1 MSSVIQL
8 DPWIKVETPLG
19 PGLAVI
25 YESDSDEIYWTVFD
39 CKTRAI
45 VQWKNNQILA
55 ARSFSLG
62 LGLTVEDLRNKIAQA
77 LDNRKA
83 AQ

>member
-1 MSSVIQL
+1 MSGLIQL

-25 YESDSDEIYWTVFD
+25 YESDADEIYWTVFD

-45 VQWKNNQILA
+45 VQFKNNQILA
-55 ARSFSLG
+55 APSFSLG
-62 LGLTVEDLRNKIAQA
+62 LGLSLEDLRNKIARA
-77 LDNRKA
+77 LDNRN
-83 AQ
+83 QTQ